1 MGPGGISAWPSA
13 RPASRPISARQWAR
27 REDGAMGAGPHA
39 SEGRGKW
46 RQAGE
51 WRSVH
56 GEEEPSTGDPVLG
69 GRGGGIARA
78 RVGDHDGGV
87 KLAGGNS
94 GRPVHGE
101 VVGSR
106 GDKVVGEAYG
116 AR

>member
-1 MGPGGISAWPSA
+1 MGPGGISARGEFRPGRA
-13 RPASRPISARQWAR
+13 RVRPAGLSRPANGRGAETAPWAR
-27 REDGAMGAGPHA
+27 A
-39 SEGRGKW
+39 
-46 RQAGE
+46 
-51 WRSVH
+51 VH

-78 RVGDHDGGV
+78 GVGDHDGGV
-87 KLAGGNS
+87 KLVGGNS

-106 GDKVVGEAYG
+106 GDKVAGEAYG